1 MSTKTKVLNVHAD
14 SPDLRDRI
22 YNPTLRLPGKTHNPR
37 PFADRTWAARIK
49 DQGDTSACTG
59 FALSSLVE
67 ALVHNAQGT
76 TKAKKPDPISP
87 YMLYFFARKYDE
99 IPGDAEDEGSTAR
112 GAMKAWHKHGAC
124 KLSLWPRIDTT
135 IKRDGTEWIADAFK
149 TPLGAYY
156 RVDHTSVPDLHA
168 ALNETG
174 AIYVTAQTHTGW
186 DKVTRDG
193 HIPFDEKSKNAG
205 GHAFLLVGY
214 DEDGFWI
221 QNSWGPKW
229 ANHGFARITYTDWQT
244 NGMDAWIGQL
254 GVNISHLV
262 DDLQFGLNF
271 RRVAGKSSAMAGD
284 QSLLLSS
291 NANLSA
297 QQINP
302 YIIDLENNGTLSD
315 GGQFSTQP
323 DDLHDLLSFYLPRA
337 IDEWKLSE
345 SRPIDIAI
353 YAHGGL
359 VPEESAGKT
368 ARIWVPALFARKIFP
383 IFLMWESGWSDILKD
398 IARDAFEKVQGAAG
412 ATFWGKVIDQATDWW
427 NQRIE
432 NLVSGLGTLEWD
444 EMKQNAEA
452 ASANPKGGLQLL
464 YQELR
469 QPEHAALL
477 PRLRFHLIGHSA
489 GSILHAYLGA
499 ALVGANLNVDGIYF
513 LAPAC
518 RIDLFQEK
526 LLPLYQ
532 DGRIKAYTQFHLTDE
547 VERQD
552 TCINI
557 YRRSLLYL
565 VSNAFEHNRGTPI
578 LGMETF
584 FEKRPSLTRQHP
596 KRAAVWDWIAA
607 PTTSSTDI
615 TRRSNSTSHGGF
627 DDDEDT
633 RIAVIE
639 RIARRQSAGS
649 AARRRKRR

>member
-1 MSTKTKVLNVHAD
+1 
-14 SPDLRDRI
+14 
-22 YNPTLRLPGKTHNPR
+22 
-37 PFADRTWAARIK
+37 
-49 DQGDTSACTG
+49 
-59 FALSSLVE
+59 
-67 ALVHNAQGT
+67 
-76 TKAKKPDPISP
+76 
-87 YMLYFFARKYDE
+87 MLYFFARKYDE
-99 IPGDAEDEGSTAR
+99 IPGDAVDEGSTAR
-112 GAMKAWHKHGAC
+112 GAMKAWHKHGVC
-124 KLSLWPRIDTT
+124 RLTLWPHIDTT

-156 RVDHTSVPDLHA
+156 RVDHTSIPDLHA

-174 AIYVTAQTHTGW
+174 VIYVTAQTHTGW
-186 DKVTRDG
+186 DKVTSDG

-214 DEDGFWI
+214 DENGFWI
-221 QNSWGPKW
+221 HNSWSKDW
-229 ANHGFARITYTDWQT
+229 ANRGFARITYTDWQS

-262 DDLQFGLNF
+262 EDLQFGLNF
-271 RRVAGKSSAMAGD
+271 RRVAGKASTMAGD

-323 DDLHDLLSFYLPRA
+323 DDLHDLLSFYLPNA
-337 IDEWKLSE
+337 IEQWKLSE
-345 SRPIDIAI
+345 SKPIDVAI

-359 VPEESAGKT
+359 VPEDSAART
-368 ARIWVPALFARKIFP
+368 ARTWVPALFARKIFP
-383 IFLMWESGWSDILKD
+383 IFLMWESGWADILKA
-398 IARDAFEKVQGAAG
+398 IATDAFERVQGAAG
-412 ATFWGKVIDQATDWW
+412 ATSWSKATDWW

-432 NLVSGLGTLEWD
+432 NPVSGLGTLEWD
-444 EMKQNAEA
+444 EMKENAEA
-452 ASANPKGGLQLL
+452 ASGNSKGGLQML
-464 YQELR
+464 YQELL

-489 GSILHAYLGA
+489 GAILHAHLGA
-499 ALVGANLNVDGIYF
+499 ALVEASLDVDGVYF

-532 DGRIKAYTQFHLTDE
+532 DGRIKAYTQFHLTDQ

-565 VSNAFEHNRGTPI
+565 VSNAFEHSRGTDSGDGD
-578 LGMETF
+578 LLRETTQ
-584 FEKRPSLTRQHP
+584 SY
-596 KRAAVWDWIAA
+596 
-607 PTTSSTDI
+607 PTTSPARLGLGLDRCAHHL
-615 TRRSNSTSHGGF
+615 RRHHPAHQNSTSHGGF
-627 DDDEDT
+627 DDDQDT
-633 RIAVIE
+633 RIAVTE
-639 RIARRQSAGS
+639 RIARRQGAGS
-649 AARRRKRR
+649 SVRRRKRR